1 MLTNDGLYRQID
13 GLAMGSPPA
22 PMLANGWLSSYDST
36 IQGDA
41 MLYRRYM
48 DDVLRDIHV
57 NSIDST
63 LTSINNLNAPYLKF
77 TVEREKDEK
86 IAFLDME
93 IHRNVNRLY
102 STWYTKSTDTGLVMN
117 FLALAPMKYKRSV
130 VCGMIHRIFRS
141 CSNFKTL
148 NESLNKAKLILE
160 KNQYPKSFVDSIIK
174 ETLDKLIGTETV
186 SEKDKSEDFDLKIQ
200 YRGKVSDE
208 FKKTLTKIK
217 APCIVKFTLKK
228 LKTVLPSLKPSVE
241 TPLKS
246 WLVYK
251 IQCPRC
257 NACYVGYTRRHLI
270 SRLKEHGQPK
280 KPVAKH
286 MNGCN
291 HTLGIEDASILAQS
305 TRSEY
310 HLLILEALFI
320 AQLKPTINTRDEYK
334 SHKLFINLF

>member
-1 MLTNDGLYRQID
+1 MLTNDGLFRQID

-63 LTSINNLNAPYLKF
+63 LTSINNLNASYLKF

-286 MNGCN
+286 MNGYN
-291 HTLGIEDASILAQS
+291 HTRGIEDALILAQS
-305 TRSEY
+305 TCSGY

-320 AQLKPTINTRDEYK
+320 AQLKPTIKEVTR
-334 SHKLFINLF
+334 

>member
-63 LTSINNLNAPYLKF
+63 LTSINNLNASYLKF

-174 ETLDKLIGTETV
+174 ATLDKLLGTETLR
-186 SEKDKSEDFDLKIQ
+186 EKE
-200 YRGKVSDE
+200 
-208 FKKTLTKIK
+208 
-217 APCIVKFTLKK
+217 
-228 LKTVLPSLKPSVE
+228 
-241 TPLKS
+241 
-246 WLVYK
+246 
-251 IQCPRC
+251 
-257 NACYVGYTRRHLI
+257 
-270 SRLKEHGQPK
+270 
-280 KPVAKH
+280 KH
-286 MNGCN
+286 
-291 HTLGIEDASILAQS
+291 
-305 TRSEY
+305 
-310 HLLILEALFI
+310 
-320 AQLKPTINTRDEYK
+320 
-334 SHKLFINLF
+334 